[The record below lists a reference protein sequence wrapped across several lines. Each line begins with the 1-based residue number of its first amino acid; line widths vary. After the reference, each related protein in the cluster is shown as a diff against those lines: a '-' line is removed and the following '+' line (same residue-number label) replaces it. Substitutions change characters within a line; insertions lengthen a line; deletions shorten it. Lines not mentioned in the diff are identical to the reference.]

1 MLAISREVACFALA
15 ATMLCA
21 SAPVAQTEADHAAI
35 ARAALTEVIR
45 PGYAAFGEATS
56 ALSGKVDTLCK
67 QPSDVALKE
76 ARNAFATTVDAWS
89 KVEIFRFGPINEDH
103 RFDRLFYWPDPKS
116 IGLKQ
121 VQDALAHRD
130 QAATLPYELS
140 KKSVALQGLPAL
152 EYLLYGDGADALAK
166 GHQAV
171 DGTQSLPQIEDEA
184 SFRCS
189 FANSVATNVDRIA
202 KNVIEGWCEGSAYEK
217 AFLTPSAGDPAYHAP
232 KEVTLELY
240 KAFATGI
247 ELVRDQKLAKALGSS
262 PSVARPKLAP
272 FWRSGLT
279 FPNMIGN
286 LDGVRLL
293 FAKGGFAQV
302 VKLDSPGVENS
313 ILFDLD
319 HAIDV
324 LEGINQPFAEAVTDE
339 DTRAKLEALRV
350 GLKSASATAG
360 DIIARSAGL
369 SFGFNA
375 MDGD

>member
-130 QAATLPYELS
+130 QAATLPFELC

-152 EYLLYGDGADALAK
+152 E
-166 GHQAV
+166 
-171 DGTQSLPQIEDEA
+171 
-184 SFRCS
+184 
-189 FANSVATNVDRIA
+189 
-202 KNVIEGWCEGSAYEK
+202 
-217 AFLTPSAGDPAYHAP
+217 
-232 KEVTLELY
+232 
-240 KAFATGI
+240 
-247 ELVRDQKLAKALGSS
+247 
-262 PSVARPKLAP
+262 
-272 FWRSGLT
+272 
-279 FPNMIGN
+279 
-286 LDGVRLL
+286 
-293 FAKGGFAQV
+293 
-302 VKLDSPGVENS
+302 
-313 ILFDLD
+313 
-319 HAIDV
+319 
-324 LEGINQPFAEAVTDE
+324 
-339 DTRAKLEALRV
+339 
-350 GLKSASATAG
+350 
-360 DIIARSAGL
+360 
-369 SFGFNA
+369 
-375 MDGD
+375 

>member
-1 MLAISREVACFALA
+1 
-15 ATMLCA
+15 
-21 SAPVAQTEADHAAI
+21 
-35 ARAALTEVIR
+35 
-45 PGYAAFGEATS
+45 
-56 ALSGKVDTLCK
+56 
-67 QPSDVALKE
+67 VALKE

-116 IGLKQ
+116 IGLKR

-152 EYLLYGDGADALAK
+152 EYLLYGDRADALAK

-171 DGTQSLPQIEDEA
+171 DGTQSLAQIEDEA

-272 FWRSGLT
+272 FWRSGLS

-293 FAKGGFAQV
+293 FAEGGFAQV

>member
-1 MLAISREVACFALA
+1 
-15 ATMLCA
+15 
-21 SAPVAQTEADHAAI
+21 
-35 ARAALTEVIR
+35 
-45 PGYAAFGEATS
+45 
-56 ALSGKVDTLCK
+56 
-67 QPSDVALKE
+67 VALKE

-130 QAATLPYELS
+130 
-140 KKSVALQGLPAL
+140 
-152 EYLLYGDGADALAK
+152 
-166 GHQAV
+166 
-171 DGTQSLPQIEDEA
+171 PQIEDEA

-202 KNVIEGWCEGSAYEK
+202 KNVIEGWREGSAYEK

-293 FAKGGFAQV
+293 FAERGFAQV
-302 VKLDSPGVENS
+302 VELDSPGVENS

>member
-35 ARAALTEVIR
+35 AWAALTEVIR

-121 VQDALAHRD
+121 LQDALAHRD

-152 EYLLYGDGADALAK
+152 EYLLYGDGGDALAK

-171 DGTQSLPQIEDEA
+171 DGT
-184 SFRCS
+184 
-189 FANSVATNVDRIA
+189 
-202 KNVIEGWCEGSAYEK
+202 
-217 AFLTPSAGDPAYHAP
+217 
-232 KEVTLELY
+232 
-240 KAFATGI
+240 
-247 ELVRDQKLAKALGSS
+247 
-262 PSVARPKLAP
+262 
-272 FWRSGLT
+272 
-279 FPNMIGN
+279 
-286 LDGVRLL
+286 
-293 FAKGGFAQV
+293 
-302 VKLDSPGVENS
+302 
-313 ILFDLD
+313 
-319 HAIDV
+319 
-324 LEGINQPFAEAVTDE
+324 
-339 DTRAKLEALRV
+339 
-350 GLKSASATAG
+350 
-360 DIIARSAGL
+360 
-369 SFGFNA
+369 
-375 MDGD
+375 

>member
-121 VQDALAHRD
+121 VQDALHRD

-166 GHQAV
+166 GHQGV

-232 KEVTLELY
+232 KKSRSNSTRRLPL
-240 KAFATGI
+240 ASSSSAT
-247 ELVRDQKLAKALGSS
+247 
-262 PSVARPKLAP
+262 
-272 FWRSGLT
+272 RSL
-279 FPNMIGN
+279 PRRSAH
-286 LDGVRLL
+286 RLL
-293 FAKGGFAQV
+293 WRGRSLRHSGEAA
-302 VKLDSPGVENS
+302 SPFR
-313 ILFDLD
+313 I
-319 HAIDV
+319 
-324 LEGINQPFAEAVTDE
+324 
-339 DTRAKLEALRV
+339 
-350 GLKSASATAG
+350 
-360 DIIARSAGL
+360 
-369 SFGFNA
+369 
-375 MDGD
+375 

>member
-103 RFDRLFYWPDPKS
+103 RFDRLFYWPDPKG

-121 VQDALAHRD
+121 VQDALAH

-262 PSVARPKLAP
+262 PLARPKLAP

>member
-103 RFDRLFYWPDPKS
+103 RFDHLFYWPDPKS

-217 AFLTPSAGDPAYHAP
+217 AFLTPSAGDSAYHAP

>member
-1 MLAISREVACFALA
+1 MHS
-15 ATMLCA
+15 
-21 SAPVAQTEADHAAI
+21 PVAQTEADHAAI

-103 RFDRLFYWPDPKS
+103 RFDRLFYWPDPKG

-121 VQDALAHRD
+121 VQDALAH

-152 EYLLYGDGADALAK
+152 EYLLYGDRADALAK

-171 DGTQSLPQIEDEA
+171 DGTQSLAQIEDEA

-217 AFLTPSAGDPAYHAP
+217 AFLTPSAGDSAYHAP

-247 ELVRDQKLAKALGSS
+247 ELIRDQKLAKALGSS

-286 LDGVRLL
+286 RRRPPSVCQRRLCP
-293 FAKGGFAQV
+293 
-302 VKLDSPGVENS
+302 SR
-313 ILFDLD
+313 
-319 HAIDV
+319 
-324 LEGINQPFAEAVTDE
+324 EA
-339 DTRAKLEALRV
+339 RLAWSRKLESVRSRSRHRCAR
-350 GLKSASATAG
+350 GNQSAFRRG
-360 DIIARSAGL
+360 CDRRRYARQA
-369 SFGFNA
+369 
-375 MDGD
+375 

>member
-1 MLAISREVACFALA
+1 MA
-15 ATMLCA
+15 AKGK
-21 SAPVAQTEADHAAI
+21 
-35 ARAALTEVIR
+35 ARATNLPRYPRPIATRCSPSSIRYDAHAGNKSRGGLFRVGRDDALRECIGSAGGGRSCGDRTDGANR
-45 PGYAAFGEATS
+45 NDPPGYAALGEATS

-67 QPSDVALKE
+67 EPSDVALKE

-130 QAATLPYELS
+130 
-140 KKSVALQGLPAL
+140 
-152 EYLLYGDGADALAK
+152 
-166 GHQAV
+166 
-171 DGTQSLPQIEDEA
+171 PQIEDEA

-272 FWRSGLT
+272 FWRSGLS

-293 FAKGGFAQV
+293 FAEGGFAQV

-339 DTRAKLEALRV
+339 DTRAKLDALRV

>member
-1 MLAISREVACFALA
+1 MTRMLAISREVACFALA

-67 QPSDVALKE
+67 EPSDVALKE

-130 QAATLPYELS
+130 
-140 KKSVALQGLPAL
+140 
-152 EYLLYGDGADALAK
+152 
-166 GHQAV
+166 
-171 DGTQSLPQIEDEA
+171 PQIEDEA

-202 KNVIEGWCEGSAYEK
+202 KNVIEGWREGSAYEAIGGRSRLSRPQGSHARTLQGVCHWHRARPRPEACQGARLI
-217 AFLTPSAGDPAYHAP
+217 AFRGEAEACA
-232 KEVTLELY
+232 
-240 KAFATGI
+240 I
-247 ELVRDQKLAKALGSS
+247 LAK
-262 PSVARPKLAP
+262 RP
-272 FWRSGLT
+272 
-279 FPNMIGN
+279 N
-286 LDGVRLL
+286 LFR
-293 FAKGGFAQV
+293 
-302 VKLDSPGVENS
+302 
-313 ILFDLD
+313 I
-319 HAIDV
+319 
-324 LEGINQPFAEAVTDE
+324 
-339 DTRAKLEALRV
+339 
-350 GLKSASATAG
+350 
-360 DIIARSAGL
+360 
-369 SFGFNA
+369 
-375 MDGD
+375 

>member
-1 MLAISREVACFALA
+1 V
-15 ATMLCA
+15 
-21 SAPVAQTEADHAAI
+21 AI
-35 ARAALTEVIR
+35 ARAALTEMIR
-45 PGYAAFGEATS
+45 PGYAALGEAMS

-67 QPSDVALKE
+67 QASDVALKE

-121 VQDALAHRD
+121 VQDALAH

-202 KNVIEGWCEGSAYEK
+202 KNMIEGWCEGSAYEK
-217 AFLTPSAGDPAYHAP
+217 AFLTPSAGDSAYHAP

-324 LEGINQPFAEAVTDE
+324 LEGINQASAEAVTNE
-339 DTRAKLEALRV
+339 DTRAKFEALRV

-360 DIIARSAGL
+360 DIIARSAGR